1 MGFLSES
8 IHPSLEAFFKEQGY
22 KTATAVQKKVIP
34 EMLNRK
40 SMIVLAET
48 GSGKTLA
55 YALPIVDKIKKREAQ
70 GTKNVTRCAPVAL
83 VISPT
88 RELAT
93 QIHQVFKDISH
104 HSKFRVRSLTGGTT
118 ISKVKTT
125 ASETYEVLVAT
136 PTRIRSALARNE
148 LSFNQLQMV
157 IFDEADNLL
166 EMGFKKDL
174 DFVIEHFDLNHTQI
188 GFFTATMPPLVEEY
202 IIDKFPTINFEKAY
216 FGSSHA
222 TQTRIDTFNVKVTP
236 AEKNMVVKMFLEKEA
251 KGRGIIFTNQKN
263 QADELFKYLSEK
275 MPKLKVRL
283 IHGDLDAKERESAI
297 KSFRDGKA
305 QVLVAT
311 DIAARGIDVKDLVWV
326 VNYGLPKTA
335 IYYLH
340 RCGRVARGGR
350 HGIVYNL
357 VASHDSKMINEINES
372 IRNQKHLNLTVIPEN
387 KFKDKEAPAKKK
399 VEQARAAVTPATFR
413 GKGRGTRAQPGTS
426 AGARNK
432 GFNKKTSRKNFRKQ

>member
-8 IHPSLEAFFKEQGY
+8 LDPSLEAFFKEQGY
-22 KTATAVQKKVIP
+22 KSATAVQKKVIP

-55 YALPIVDKIKKREAQ
+55 YALPIVDKIKKREAK
-70 GTKNVTRCAPVAL
+70 GEKNNTKCSPIAL

-93 QIHQVFKDISH
+93 QIHKVFKEISH

-118 ISKVKTT
+118 IEKVKTT
-125 ASETYEVLVAT
+125 ATETYEVLVAT

-148 LSFNQLQMV
+148 LNFNQLQMV

-174 DFVIEHFDLNHTQI
+174 DYVIEHLDMNFVQL
-188 GFFTATMPPLVEEY
+188 GFFTATMPPLVEQY
-202 IIDKFPTINFEKAY
+202 IEDKFPEVTFEKAY

-236 AEKNMVVKMFLEKEA
+236 GEKNTVVKMFLEKEA
-251 KGRGIIFTNQKN
+251 KGRGIVFTNQKN
-263 QADELFKYLSEK
+263 QADDLYKYLVEK

-297 KSFRDGKA
+297 KAFMDGKA

-326 VNYGLPKTA
+326 VNYGLPRTA

-350 HGIVYNL
+350 HGVVYNL
-357 VASHDSKMINEINES
+357 VASHDSKMIGEINES
-372 IRNQKHLNLTVIPEN
+372 IRTQKHLNLTVIPEN
-387 KFKDKEAPAKKK
+387 KFKEKAAPEKKK
-399 VEQARAAVTPATFR
+399 AEAAIAQKTPSTFR
-413 GKGRGTRAQPGTS
+413 GKGRGTRSQPGTS
-426 AGARNK
+426 AGERNK
-432 GFNKKTSRKNFRKQ
+432 GFNKKTSRKNFRKK

>member
-1 MGFLSES
+1 MAFLAADL
-8 IHPSLEAFFKEQGY
+8 HPTLDAFFKEQGY

-34 EMLNRK
+34 EMLDRK

-55 YALPIVDKIKKREAQ
+55 YALPIVDKIKKREDK
-70 GTKNVTRCAPVAL
+70 GIKNDTRCAPVAL

-104 HSKFRVRSLTGGTT
+104 HAKFRVRSLTGGTT

-174 DFVIEHFDLNHTQI
+174 DYVIEHFDMNMTQV
-188 GFFTATMPPLVEEY
+188 GFFTATLPPLVEEY
-202 IIDKFPTINFEKAY
+202 IQDQFPMITFEKAY

-283 IHGDLDAKERESAI
+283 IHGDLESKDRESAI

-357 VASHDSKMINEINES
+357 VASHDSKMISEINES

-387 KFKDKEAPAKKK
+387 KFKEKEAPAKKK
-399 VEQARAAVTPATFR
+399 VEQAKAAATPASFR
-413 GKGRGTRAQPGTS
+413 GKSRGARSQPGTT
-426 AGARNK
+426 AGSRNK
-432 GFNKKTSRKNFRKQ
+432 GFNKKTSRKNFRK

>member
-1 MGFLSES
+1 MSFVAADL
-8 IHPSLEAFFKEQGY
+8 HTSLEAFFKEQGF
-22 KTATAVQKKVIP
+22 KTGTAVQKKVIP
-34 EMLNRK
+34 EMLSRK

-48 GSGKTLA
+48 GSGKTLS
-55 YALPIVDKIKKREAQ
+55 YALPIVDKIKKREDNGQ
-70 GTKNVTRCAPVAL
+70 KNTTKCAPIAL

-104 HSKFRVRSLTGGTT
+104 HAKFRVRALTGGTT

-174 DFVIEHFDLNHTQI
+174 DFVIEHFDMNMTQI

-202 IIDKFPTINFEKAY
+202 IMDKFPMITFEKAY

-275 MPKLKVRL
+275 MPKLKVRV
-283 IHGDLDAKERESAI
+283 IHGDLEAKDRESAI
-297 KSFRDGKA
+297 RSFRDGKA

-387 KFKDKEAPAKKK
+387 KFKEKDMPQKKK
-399 VEQARAAVTPATFR
+399 IEQAQAAITPATYR
-413 GKGRGTRAQPGTS
+413 GKSRGGRRMPGTT
-426 AGARNK
+426 AGSSNK
-432 GFNKKTSRKNFRKQ
+432 GLVKKDSRKKFRR